1 MPSVTD
7 LAELGHR
14 DLVRLARPPRRAA
27 ATDSSTGA
35 VSPGTAA
42 ASAGPMRASGV
53 PTGTVS
59 PGGTR
64 TCSSTPSY
72 GLGISEST
80 LSVDTSNSGSSNA
93 TASPTSLSQRPTV
106 PSVTD
111 SPSFGIVISCTASAI
126 ECAP

>member
-7 LAELGHR
+7 SPSLGIATSC
-14 DLVRLARPPRRAA
+14 DSPASSAGA

-126 ECAP
+126 ESS